1 MITGNAPINAI
12 AILTVP
18 DGTFAIMELTSDV
31 ADIFCERN
39 WRTVALIPR
48 STVDWHSVSV
58 LSVWQC

>member
-39 WRTVALIPR
+39 CR
-48 STVDWHSVSV
+48 SVIILFKKFFYIDFAIF
-58 LSVWQC
+58 